1 MWVTWVTTPYTA
13 CLAAYVGY
21 YHTLCYHI
29 HTYFHTL
36 PYITCLIASLHSYL
50 CGLLATIHF
59 LATVAA
65 IFYTLPPWLVACSP
79 WLLLLI
85 NTLPPLPGLL
95 LLPYIASIAWAT
107 DTLPPLLATIHCLH
121 CLGYCCYHTLPP
133 LPGLLLLP
141 YIASIAW
148 ATVATIHCLHCLGYH
163 TLPPLPGLL
172 SPLPGYHTLPG
183 LLLLPCIA
191 SMAGCL
197 QPCKHYLVT
206 VSTCLAT
213 YVGCWLQY
221 MVTYVGFCSCHV
233 ILASPANDVSLNHP
247 QCVAKCG

>member
-36 PYITCLIASLHSYL
+36 PYITCLSASLHSYL

-85 NTLPPLPGLL
+85 
-95 LLPYIASIAWAT
+95 
-107 DTLPPLLATIHCLH
+107 HCLH
-121 CLGYCCYHTLPP
+121 CCCYHTLPP
-133 LPGLLLLP
+133 LPGLLIHCLHCLLP

-148 ATVATIHCLHCLGYH
+148 AIVSIAWLPYIAWATVATMHCLHGR
-163 TLPPLPGLL
+163 LL
-172 SPLPGYHTLPG
+172 TT
-183 LLLLPCIA
+183 
-191 SMAGCL
+191 M
-197 QPCKHYLVT
+197 
-206 VSTCLAT
+206 
-213 YVGCWLQY
+213 
-221 MVTYVGFCSCHV
+221 
-233 ILASPANDVSLNHP
+233 
-247 QCVAKCG
+247 